1 MGFDDIFPAG
11 QLMPSLTSV
20 HQPFSEIAQRAVQ
33 TIIDSRKGNQGD
45 MHVILPTSVV
55 TRESTVPPQSSAR

>member
-1 MGFDDIFPAG
+1 MGFDDIFPAD

-33 TIIDSRKGNQGD
+33 MIIDNRNDNPGD
-45 MHVILPTSVV
+45 MHVILPTSVII
-55 TRESTVPPQSSAR
+55 RESTVPPQSSAR

>member
-33 TIIDSRKGNQGD
+33 MIIDSRKGNQGD
-45 MHVILPTSVV
+45 MHVIFPTSVV
-55 TRESTVPPQSSAR
+55 TRESTVPPHSSAR